1 MKFQWLKDYQELSEQ
16 IAYLQWDLN
25 KSKMELIRWTE
36 GDLSNVK
43 LEKESKASNLDN
55 IIARLEGELTFK
67 REMQESLLVLIN
79 SFSGVE
85 NKILRC
91 KYVEGMNLE
100 EIARETSYSPSYIR
114 TKHAEL
120 KRRLDFI
127 DEYEANMLRYRSD
140 RGYIVDLSEI
150 AEK

>member
-1 MKFQWLKDYQELSEQ
+1 MKFQWLKDYQSLSEQ

-25 KSKMELIRWTE
+25 KSRMELIRWTE

-55 IIARLEGELTFK
+55 IIARLEGELTFHK
-67 REMQESLLVLIN
+67 EMQESLLVLIN
-79 SFSGVE
+79 SFNGVE

-91 KYVEGMNLE
+91 KYVEGMTLE
-100 EIARETSYSPSYIR
+100 EIANLTSYSPSYIR
-114 TKHAEL
+114 AKHAEL

-127 DEYEANMLRYRSD
+127 DEYEANMLKYRSD
-140 RGYIVDLSEI
+140 REYQVELS
-150 AEK
+150 